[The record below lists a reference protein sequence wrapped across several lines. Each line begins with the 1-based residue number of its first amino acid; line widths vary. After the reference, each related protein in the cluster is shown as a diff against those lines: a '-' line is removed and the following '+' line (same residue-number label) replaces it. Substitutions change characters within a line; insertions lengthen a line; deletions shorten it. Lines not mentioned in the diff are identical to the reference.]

1 MKIDLYFSY
10 RSPYSYLIL
19 PRMLKLKEKYDIE
32 INFKVV
38 YPIAIRMPE
47 WFKGKNFFT
56 FFFFKMIDM
65 RLQAKKLGIPF
76 TSKLKPDPIRQNIMT
91 GKISSHQP
99 YIFDICH
106 LGQMAQMKGVGME
119 FAFEVS
125 SLIFGG
131 VENWNTDENLSAAA
145 KKVGLDLNQLRESVN
160 VHEEE
165 IIEQIKQ
172 NQVDQLNAGHHGV
185 PLTVIGD
192 KHFFGQDQFDKI
204 MKTLKENG
212 LKER

>member
-1 MKIDLYFSY
+1 
-10 RSPYSYLIL
+10 
-19 PRMLKLKEKYDIE
+19 MLELKEKYDID
-32 INFKVV
+32 INFKIV

-47 WFKGKNFFT
+47 WFEGKNIFT
-56 FFFFKMIDM
+56 YFFFKMIDM

-76 TSKLKPDPIRQNIMT
+76 TTKLRPDPIRQNIMT
-91 GKISSHQP
+91 GKISNHQP

-131 VENWNTDENLSAAA
+131 VENWNTDENLSQAA
-145 KKVGLDLNQLRESVN
+145 KKVGLDLIQLRESVN

-165 IIEQIKQ
+165 IIGQIKQ

-192 KHFFGQDQFDKI
+192 KHFFGQDQFNKI
-204 MKTLKENG
+204 METLKEKG

>member
-47 WFKGKNFFT
+47 WFEGKNFFT

-131 VENWNTDENLSAAA
+131 VENWNTDENLSEAA
-145 KKVGLDLNQLRESVN
+145 KKAGLDLTQLRESVN

-165 IIEQIKQ
+165 IIGQIKQ

-204 MKTLKENG
+204 METLKEKG

>member
-47 WFKGKNFFT
+47 WFEGKNFFT

-65 RLQAKKLGIPF
+65 RLKAKKLGIPF

-131 VENWNTDENLSAAA
+131 VENWNTDENLSEAA
-145 KKVGLDLNQLRESVN
+145 KKVGLDLIQLRESVN

-165 IIEQIKQ
+165 IIGQIKQ

-204 MKTLKENG
+204 METLKENG
-212 LKER
+212 LKEK

>member
-47 WFKGKNFFT
+47 WFEGKNFFT

-131 VENWNTDENLSAAA
+131 VENWNTDENLSEAA

-165 IIEQIKQ
+165 IIRQIKQ

-204 MKTLKENG
+204 METLKENG

>member
-10 RSPYSYLIL
+10 RSPYSFLIL
-19 PRMLKLKEKYDIE
+19 PRILELKEKYEID
-32 INFKVV
+32 INFKIV
-38 YPIAIRMPE
+38 YPLAIRKPE
-47 WFKGKNFFT
+47 FFDKKGLPYFLALSLDANKKARRLGMSFT
-56 FFFFKMIDM
+56 
-65 RLQAKKLGIPF
+65 
-76 TSKLKPDPIRQNIMT
+76 TKLKPDPIVQNTVT
-91 GKISSHQP
+91 GKIAKNQP

-106 LGQMAQMKGVGME
+106 LGQMAEIKGVGIE

-131 VENWNTDENLSAAA
+131 VENWNSDENLSNAA
-145 KKVGLDLNQLRESVN
+145 KKVGLDLMQLRESVT
-160 VHEEE
+160 VHEDK

-192 KHFFGQDQFDKI
+192 KYFFGQDQFEKI
-204 MKTLKENG
+204 METLEENG

>member
-1 MKIDLYFSY
+1 
-10 RSPYSYLIL
+10 
-19 PRMLKLKEKYDIE
+19 MLKLKEKYDIE

-131 VENWNTDENLSAAA
+131 VENWNTDENLSEAA

-165 IIEQIKQ
+165 IIGQIKQ

-204 MKTLKENG
+204 METLKENG

>member
-47 WFKGKNFFT
+47 WFEGKNFFT

-131 VENWNTDENLSAAA
+131 VENWNTDENLSEAA
-145 KKVGLDLNQLRESVN
+145 KKAGLDLNQLRESVN

-165 IIEQIKQ
+165 IIGQIKQ

-192 KHFFGQDQFDKI
+192 KHFFCQDQFDKI
-204 MKTLKENG
+204 METLKENG

>member
-47 WFKGKNFFT
+47 WFEGKNFFT

-131 VENWNTDENLSAAA
+131 VENWNTDENLSEAA
-145 KKVGLDLNQLRESVN
+145 KKVGLNLNQLRESVN

-165 IIEQIKQ
+165 IIEKIKQ

-204 MKTLKENG
+204 METLKENG

>member
-47 WFKGKNFFT
+47 WFEGKNIFT
-56 FFFFKMIDM
+56 YFFFKMLDM
-65 RLQAKKLGIPF
+65 RRQAKKLGIPF
-76 TSKLKPDPIRQNIMT
+76 TTKLKPDPIRQNIMT

-131 VENWNTDENLSAAA
+131 VENWNTDENLSEAA
-145 KKVGLDLNQLRESVN
+145 KKVGLDLNQLRDSVN

-165 IIEQIKQ
+165 IIGQIKQ

>member
-19 PRMLKLKEKYDIE
+19 PRMLKLKEKYVVE

-47 WFKGKNFFT
+47 WFEGKNFFT

-131 VENWNTDENLSAAA
+131 VENWNTDENLSEAA
-145 KKVGLDLNQLRESVN
+145 KKVGLDLIQLRESVN

-165 IIEQIKQ
+165 IIGQIKQ

>member
-1 MKIDLYFSY
+1 
-10 RSPYSYLIL
+10 
-19 PRMLKLKEKYDIE
+19 
-32 INFKVV
+32 
-38 YPIAIRMPE
+38 MPE
-47 WFKGKNFFT
+47 WFEGKNFFT

-131 VENWNTDENLSAAA
+131 LRTGIPTKIYQKPP
-145 KKVGLDLNQLRESVN
+145 KKLD
-160 VHEEE
+160 
-165 IIEQIKQ
+165 
-172 NQVDQLNAGHHGV
+172 
-185 PLTVIGD
+185 
-192 KHFFGQDQFDKI
+192 
-204 MKTLKENG
+204 
-212 LKER
+212 

>member
-19 PRMLKLKEKYDIE
+19 PRMLELKEKYDIE
-32 INFKVV
+32 INFKIV

-47 WFKGKNFFT
+47 WFEGKNFFT

-131 VENWNTDENLSAAA
+131 VENWNTDENLSEAA
-145 KKVGLDLNQLRESVN
+145 KKVGLDLTQLRESVN

-204 MKTLKENG
+204 MKTLKEKG

>member
-19 PRMLKLKEKYDIE
+19 PRMLRLKEKYDIE

-47 WFKGKNFFT
+47 WFEGKNFFT

-131 VENWNTDENLSAAA
+131 VENWNTDENLSEAA

-165 IIEQIKQ
+165 IIGQIKQ

-192 KHFFGQDQFDKI
+192 KHFLVRINLIK
-204 MKTLKENG
+204 L
-212 LKER
+212 

>member
-1 MKIDLYFSY
+1 
-10 RSPYSYLIL
+10 
-19 PRMLKLKEKYDIE
+19 MLKLKEKYDIE

-47 WFKGKNFFT
+47 WFEGKNFFT

-76 TSKLKPDPIRQNIMT
+76 TTKLKPDPIRQNIMT

-106 LGQMAQMKGVGME
+106 LGQIAQMKGVGME

-131 VENWNTDENLSAAA
+131 VENWNTDENLSEAA

-160 VHEEE
+160 VHEQE
-165 IIEQIKQ
+165 IIGQIKQ

>member
-1 MKIDLYFSY
+1 
-10 RSPYSYLIL
+10 
-19 PRMLKLKEKYDIE
+19 MLKLKEKYDIE

-47 WFKGKNFFT
+47 WFKGKNIFT

-76 TSKLKPDPIRQNIMT
+76 ASKLKPDPIRQNIMT

-131 VENWNTDENLSAAA
+131 VENWNTDENLSGAA
-145 KKVGLDLNQLRESVN
+145 KKVGLDLNQLRDSVS

-165 IIEQIKQ
+165 IIGQIKQ

-185 PLTVIGD
+185 PLTVFED
-192 KHFFGQDQFDKI
+192 EYFFGQDVFDD
-204 MKTLKENG
+204 MKKVLEKNG
-212 LKER
+212 LKKRL

>member
-47 WFKGKNFFT
+47 WFEGKNFFT

-131 VENWNTDENLSAAA
+131 VENWNTDENLSEAA

-185 PLTVIGD
+185 PLTVLSLI
-192 KHFFGQDQFDKI
+192 HI
-204 MKTLKENG
+204 
-212 LKER
+212 

>member
-47 WFKGKNFFT
+47 WFEGKNFFT

-131 VENWNTDENLSAAA
+131 VENWNTDENLSEAA
-145 KKVGLDLNQLRESVN
+145 KKVGLDLTQLKESVN

-165 IIEQIKQ
+165 IIGQIKQ

-204 MKTLKENG
+204 METLKENG

>member
-47 WFKGKNFFT
+47 WFEGKNFFT

-76 TSKLKPDPIRQNIMT
+76 TTKLKPDPIRQNIMT

-131 VENWNTDENLSAAA
+131 VENWNTDENLSEAA

-160 VHEEE
+160 VHEQE
-165 IIEQIKQ
+165 IIGQIKQ

-204 MKTLKENG
+204 METLKEKG

>member
-19 PRMLKLKEKYDIE
+19 PRMLKLKEKYDIDV
-32 INFKVV
+32 NFKVV

-47 WFKGKNFFT
+47 WFEGKNFFT

-192 KHFFGQDQFDKI
+192 KHFFGQDQFNKI

>member
-1 MKIDLYFSY
+1 
-10 RSPYSYLIL
+10 
-19 PRMLKLKEKYDIE
+19 MLKLKEKYDIE

-47 WFKGKNFFT
+47 WFEGKNFFT

-131 VENWNTDENLSAAA
+131 VENWNTDENLSGAA
-145 KKVGLDLNQLRESVN
+145 KKVGLDLNQLRESVS

-165 IIEQIKQ
+165 IIGQIKQ

-204 MKTLKENG
+204 METLKENG

>member
-47 WFKGKNFFT
+47 WFEGKNFFT

-131 VENWNTDENLSAAA
+131 VENWNTDENLSEAA
-145 KKVGLDLNQLRESVN
+145 KKVGLDLKQLRESVN

-165 IIEQIKQ
+165 IIGQIKQ

-204 MKTLKENG
+204 METLKENG

>member
-47 WFKGKNFFT
+47 WFEGKNFFT

-131 VENWNTDENLSAAA
+131 VENWNTDENLSEAA
-145 KKVGLDLNQLRESVN
+145 KNVGLDLNQLRESVN

-165 IIEQIKQ
+165 IIGQIKQ

>member
-47 WFKGKNFFT
+47 WFEGKNFFT

-131 VENWNTDENLSAAA
+131 VENWNTDENLSEAA
-145 KKVGLDLNQLRESVN
+145 KKVGLDLTQLRESVN

>member
-47 WFKGKNFFT
+47 WFEGKNVFT

-131 VENWNTDENLSAAA
+131 VENWNTDENLSEAA
-145 KKVGLDLNQLRESVN
+145 KKVGLDLNPLRESVN

-165 IIEQIKQ
+165 IIGQIKQ

>member
-19 PRMLKLKEKYDIE
+19 PRMLRLKEKYDIE

-47 WFKGKNFFT
+47 WFEGKNFFT

-131 VENWNTDENLSAAA
+131 VENWNTDENLSEAA

-165 IIEQIKQ
+165 IIGQIKQ

-192 KHFFGQDQFDKI
+192 KHFFGQDIFDKI
-204 MKTLKENG
+204 METLKENG

>member
-47 WFKGKNFFT
+47 WFEGKNFFT

-65 RLQAKKLGIPF
+65 RLKAKKLGIPF

-131 VENWNTDENLSAAA
+131 VENWNTDENLSEAA
-145 KKVGLDLNQLRESVN
+145 KKVGLDLIQLRESVN

-165 IIEQIKQ
+165 IIGQIKQ

-192 KHFFGQDQFDKI
+192 KHFFGQDQFNKI
-204 MKTLKENG
+204 METLKEKG

>member
-38 YPIAIRMPE
+38 YPIAIRLPE
-47 WFKGKNFFT
+47 WFEGKNFFT

-131 VENWNTDENLSAAA
+131 VENWNTDENLSEAA
-145 KKVGLDLNQLRESVN
+145 KKVGLDLTQLRESVN

-165 IIEQIKQ
+165 IIGQIKQ

-204 MKTLKENG
+204 METLKENG

>member
-19 PRMLKLKEKYDIE
+19 PRMLKLKEKYDIDV
-32 INFKVV
+32 NFKVV

-47 WFKGKNFFT
+47 WFEGKNFFT

-131 VENWNTDENLSAAA
+131 VENWNTDENLSEAA

-204 MKTLKENG
+204 METLKENG

>member
-19 PRMLKLKEKYDIE
+19 PRMLELKEKYDVD
-32 INFKVV
+32 INFKIV

-65 RLQAKKLGIPF
+65 RRQAKKLGIPF
-76 TSKLKPDPIRQNIMT
+76 STKLKPDPIRQNIIT

-106 LGQMAQMKGVGME
+106 LGQMAQIKGVGME

-131 VENWNTDENLSAAA
+131 VENWNSDDNLSKAA
-145 KKVGLDLNQLRESVN
+145 KNVGLDLNQLRDSAN
-160 VHEEE
+160 VHKEE
-165 IIEQIKQ
+165 IIKQIKN

-192 KHFFGQDQFDKI
+192 KFFFGQDQFKKI
-204 MKTLKENG
+204 MKTLEESG
-212 LKER
+212 LKKR

>member
-19 PRMLKLKEKYDIE
+19 PRMLRLKEKYDIE

-47 WFKGKNFFT
+47 WFEGKNFFT

-131 VENWNTDENLSAAA
+131 VENWNTDENLSEAA
-145 KKVGLDLNQLRESVN
+145 KKVGLDLNQLRESVK

-165 IIEQIKQ
+165 IIGQIKQ

-204 MKTLKENG
+204 METLKENG

>member
-47 WFKGKNFFT
+47 WFEGKNFFT

-76 TSKLKPDPIRQNIMT
+76 TTKLKPDPIRQNVMT

-131 VENWNTDENLSAAA
+131 VENWNTDENLSEAA

-165 IIEQIKQ
+165 IIGQIKQ

-192 KHFFGQDQFDKI
+192 KHFFGQDQFNKI
-204 MKTLKENG
+204 METLKENG

>member
-19 PRMLKLKEKYDIE
+19 PRMLKLKEKYHIE

-47 WFKGKNFFT
+47 WFEGKNFFT

-131 VENWNTDENLSAAA
+131 VENWNTDENLSEAA
-145 KKVGLDLNQLRESVN
+145 KKVGLDLNQLRDSVN

-165 IIEQIKQ
+165 VIGQIKQ

-185 PLTVIGD
+185 PLTVVGD

>member
-1 MKIDLYFSY
+1 MNLDLYFSY

-19 PRMLKLKEKYDIE
+19 PRMLGLKEKFDID

-38 YPIAIRMPE
+38 YPLAIRMPE
-47 WFKGKNFFT
+47 
-56 FFFFKMIDM
+56 FFKNKKFPWFAALSLDI
-65 RLQAKKLGIPF
+65 RKNAKKLDMAY
-76 TSKLKPDPIRQNIMT
+76 TTKLKPDPIKQSMLT
-91 GKISSHQP
+91 GKISKEQP

-106 LGQMAQMKGVGME
+106 LGQMAQIKGVGME

-131 VENWNTDENLSAAA
+131 TENWNSDENLSRAANN
-145 KKVGLDLNQLRESVN
+145 VGLDLGQLRESVN

-165 IIEQIKQ
+165 IIKQIKQ

-192 KHFFGQDQFDKI
+192 KYFFGQDQFEKI
-204 MKTLKENG
+204 MKTLKEQG

>member
-19 PRMLKLKEKYDIE
+19 PRMLKLKEKYDID
-32 INFKVV
+32 INFKIV

-47 WFKGKNFFT
+47 WFEGKNFFT

-131 VENWNTDENLSAAA
+131 VENWNTDENLSEAA

-160 VHEEE
+160 VHEQE
-165 IIEQIKQ
+165 IIGQIKQ

>member
-47 WFKGKNFFT
+47 WFEGKNFFT

-76 TSKLKPDPIRQNIMT
+76 TTKLKPDPIRQNIMT

-131 VENWNTDENLSAAA
+131 VENWNTDENLSEAA

-160 VHEEE
+160 VHEQE
-165 IIEQIKQ
+165 IIGQIKQ

>member
-47 WFKGKNFFT
+47 WFEGKNFFT

-76 TSKLKPDPIRQNIMT
+76 TTKLKPDPIRQNIMT

-106 LGQMAQMKGVGME
+106 SGQMAQMKGVGME

-131 VENWNTDENLSAAA
+131 VENWNTDENLSEAA

-165 IIEQIKQ
+165 IIGQIKQ

>member
-19 PRMLKLKEKYDIE
+19 PRMLKLKEEYDIE

-47 WFKGKNFFT
+47 WFEGKNIFT
-56 FFFFKMIDM
+56 YFFFKMIDM

-76 TSKLKPDPIRQNIMT
+76 TTKLKPDPIRQNIMT
-91 GKISSHQP
+91 GKISNHQP

-106 LGQMAQMKGVGME
+106 LGQMAQIKGVGIE

-131 VENWNTDENLSAAA
+131 VEKWNTDENLSKAA
-145 KKVGLDLNQLRESVN
+145 KKVGLDLKQLRESVN

-165 IIEQIKQ
+165 IISQIKQ
-172 NQVDQLNAGHHGV
+172 NQADQLNAGHHGV
-185 PLTVIGD
+185 PLTVIGE
-192 KHFFGQDQFDKI
+192 KYFFGQDQFDKI
-204 MKTLKENG
+204 METLLELG
-212 LKER
+212 LKKT

>member
-47 WFKGKNFFT
+47 WFEGKNFFT

-192 KHFFGQDQFDKI
+192 KHYFGQDQFDKI
-204 MKTLKENG
+204 METLKENG